1 MKAILHSQIQLIIY
15 LIYDFVAALLFK
27 HMSCMTS
34 HVKVA
39 PGHIIGSE
47 IRKQDGITVS
57 NCLNAGK
64 EGKEGGSGRKVTS
77 VQAVG
82 LAFRQAPPPLSLA
95 VNKSSSV
102 YIFVRALDDC

>member
-1 MKAILHSQIQLIIY
+1 
-15 LIYDFVAALLFK
+15 
-27 HMSCMTS
+27 MTS

-64 EGKEGGSGRKVTS
+64 EGEGGGGGVWEEGHEYSGRWAR
-77 VQAVG
+77 VQAG
-82 LAFRQAPPPLSLA
+82 TPTLLTSGQ
-95 VNKSSSV
+95 
-102 YIFVRALDDC
+102 

>member
-1 MKAILHSQIQLIIY
+1 
-15 LIYDFVAALLFK
+15 
-27 HMSCMTS
+27 MTS

-64 EGKEGGSGRKVTS
+64 EGEGGGGSERKVTS
-77 VQAVG
+77 IQAVG

>member
-1 MKAILHSQIQLIIY
+1 
-15 LIYDFVAALLFK
+15 
-27 HMSCMTS
+27 MTS

-64 EGKEGGSGRKVTS
+64 QGGGVWEEGHECSGRWTR
-77 VQAVG
+77 VQAEV
-82 LAFRQAPPPLSLA
+82 LVRVSLFHLMDLCGCA
-95 VNKSSSV
+95 ELNSPSN
-102 YIFVRALDDC
+102 

>member
-1 MKAILHSQIQLIIY
+1 
-15 LIYDFVAALLFK
+15 
-27 HMSCMTS
+27 MTS

-82 LAFRQAPPPLSLA
+82 LAFRQAPRPLSLA

>member
-1 MKAILHSQIQLIIY
+1 
-15 LIYDFVAALLFK
+15 
-27 HMSCMTS
+27 MTS

-64 EGKEGGSGRKVTS
+64 EGEGVWEEGHEYSGRWAR
-77 VQAVG
+77 VQAG
-82 LAFRQAPPPLSLA
+82 TPTPLTSGQ
-95 VNKSSSV
+95 
-102 YIFVRALDDC
+102 

>member
-1 MKAILHSQIQLIIY
+1 
-15 LIYDFVAALLFK
+15 
-27 HMSCMTS
+27 MTS

-64 EGKEGGSGRKVTS
+64 EGKEGKEGGSERKVTS

-82 LAFRQAPPPLSLA
+82 LALRQAPPPLSLA

>member
-1 MKAILHSQIQLIIY
+1 
-15 LIYDFVAALLFK
+15 
-27 HMSCMTS
+27 MTS

-64 EGKEGGSGRKVTS
+64 EGEGGFWEEGHEYSGRWDR
-77 VQAVG
+77 VQAG
-82 LAFRQAPPPLSLA
+82 TPTPPTSGQ
-95 VNKSSSV
+95 
-102 YIFVRALDDC
+102 